1 MLLLVRRAVNRVGSV
16 ERLQHADQLEVRP
29 QWELVRVRVH
39 EVLPLRSVHVSPLQQ
54 VVHTLQVGVE
64 HCAAPHHI
72 DLSRGEEH
80 IRETGG
86 DGAHT
91 GVDRV
96 WRGGVHVHAV
106 EVLRAPN
113 GAKEAFELAQIAVQE
128 DAVRNRER
136 ELLLAGS
143 GYKPFFVDE

>member
-1 MLLLVRRAVNRVGSV
+1 MLLLVHRAVHRVGSV
-16 ERLQHADQLEVRP
+16 ERSQHADQLEVRA

-39 EVLPLRSVHVSPLQQ
+39 EVLPLRSVDVSPLQQ

-80 IRETGG
+80 VRETGG
-86 DGAHT
+86 NGAHT

-96 WRGGVHVHAV
+96 RGGGVHMHAV

-113 GAKEAFELAQIAVQE
+113 GAKEAFKLAKVAVQK
-128 DAVRNRER
+128 DAVCDWKR
-136 ELLLAGS
+136 ELLVAGS
-143 GYKPFFVDE
+143 GYEPSFVDE